1 MLNLRFRQTS
11 EKFSRSKNKEGKT
24 METLQPT
31 THEPQELISMVNQRT
46 AFSGN
51 FQSSQLIIK
60 PKQLT
65 RQDISELSQFGKIQ
79 DHEFI
84 LEKSAR
90 GYTLKNPV
98 SIPLEHI
105 YNVSSKGLIN
115 YVIASLSQ
123 ERPKLVPYVFE
134 NKSLL
139 KLANYLLR
147 YRTGSPQTLYLY
159 VDCLWRYTNRASLS
173 PDQLIS
179 DVKDENGLPKPH
191 RIPYHIKAL
200 EDYVCEL
207 QDNGLATSRICN
219 YVKAIRALY
228 RVNGI
233 DIKLPQ
239 PLSRRTVRQDRA
251 PKPDELRHVIDI
263 ADLRERVIVS
273 MLALGGFREGTL
285 VRLKYRHV
293 REDLEKA
300 IIPLHIHVEAAIT
313 KGKYHDYD
321 TFIGKEAVAY
331 LRKYIETR
339 RLGSPDGKIPPEE
352 LTNESPLIRNET
364 SQEPKKIREKQIYKL
379 VHNLYFKAGLLK
391 PGYGGSYTLK
401 VHSIR
406 KFFKTQLLAL
416 GIQADYVDYMMGHTI
431 DVYHD
436 IQMNGIDYLRN
447 VYAASGLS
455 ITPKTQSSKIEAL
468 KEIIRAWGLNPE
480 EVLTR
485 ETMCTPHRTIVDP
498 QEHENKQITILCN
511 ALKAEMKKELRPT

>member
-1 MLNLRFRQTS
+1 
-11 EKFSRSKNKEGKT
+11 
-24 METLQPT
+24 METVQPT
-31 THEPQELISMVNQRT
+31 FHEPQELIRAVNQRT
-46 AFSGN
+46 VFSGN

-65 RQDISELSQFGKIQ
+65 KQDITELNQFGKIQ
-79 DHEFI
+79 DNEFI
-84 LEKSAR
+84 LEKSGR

-98 SIPLEHI
+98 KIPLGNI
-105 YNVSSKGLIN
+105 YKVSSKGLIR

-123 ERPKLVPYVFE
+123 ERPKLVPYVFQ
-134 NKSLL
+134 NKSIL

-147 YRTGSPQTLYLY
+147 YRTGSPKTLYLY
-159 VDCLWRYTNRASLS
+159 VDCIWRYTNRANLN

-179 DVKDENGLPKPH
+179 DVKDQNRLPKQH

-207 QDNGLATSRICN
+207 QDNGLAPSRISN

-239 PLSRRTVRQDRA
+239 PISRRTVKRDRA
-251 PKPDELRHVIDI
+251 PKPEELHHVLDI

-285 VRLKYRHV
+285 VKLKYKHV
-293 REDLEKA
+293 REDLEKG
-300 IIPLHIHVEAAIT
+300 IVPLHIHIEAAIT
-313 KGKYHDYD
+313 KGKYNDYD
-321 TFIGKEAVAY
+321 TFIGKEAAVY
-331 LRKYIETR
+331 LREYIETR
-339 RLGSPDGKIPPEE
+339 RLGSPDGKIPPEI
-352 LTNESPLIRNET
+352 LSDDSPLIRNENN
-364 SQEPKKIREKQIYKL
+364 SEPKTVGGKQIYKL

-406 KFFKTQLLAL
+406 KFFKTQLLSL
-416 GIQADYVDYMMGHTI
+416 GVQPDYVDYMMGHTI

-436 IQMNGIDYLRN
+436 IQMKGIDYLRN
-447 VYAASGLS
+447 IYAASGLS
-455 ITPKTQSSKIEAL
+455 IAPKTQTSKIDAL

-480 EVLTR
+480 EILTR
-485 ETMCTPHRTIVDP
+485 EAMTTPHRTVIC
-498 QEHENKQITILCN
+498 QQNQENKQMKILCD
-511 ALKAEMKKELRPT
+511 ALKAEMKKELTTQ

>member
-1 MLNLRFRQTS
+1 
-11 EKFSRSKNKEGKT
+11 
-24 METLQPT
+24 METMQPT
-31 THEPQELISMVNQRT
+31 IQEPPAPLTIHPRT
-46 AFSGN
+46 VPSRKL
-51 FQSSQLIIK
+51 QSSQLIIK

-84 LEKSAR
+84 LQKSGR
-90 GYTLKNPV
+90 GYTLKKPV
-98 SIPLEHI
+98 NIPLGNI
-105 YNVSSKGLIN
+105 YEASSKGLIK
-115 YVIASLSQ
+115 YVITSLSQ
-123 ERPKLVPYVFE
+123 ERPKLVPYVFK

-147 YRTGSPQTLYLY
+147 YRTGSYQTLYLY
-159 VDCLWRYTNRASLS
+159 VDCLWRYTNRAGLS
-173 PDQLIS
+173 PDQLIL
-179 DVKDENGLPKPH
+179 DIRDENGLPKQH

-233 DIKLPQ
+233 DVKLPQ
-239 PLSRRTVRQDRA
+239 PLSRRAVRQDRA

-285 VRLKYRHV
+285 ARLEYRHV
-293 REDLEKA
+293 REDLEKG
-300 IIPLHIHVEAAIT
+300 IVPLHIHVEAAIT

-331 LRKYIETR
+331 LREYLETR
-339 RLGSPDGKIPPEE
+339 RCGSPDGKIHPEE
-352 LTNESPLIRNET
+352 LTDESPLIRNKT
-364 SQEPKKIREKQIYKL
+364 SREPKKIRAKQIYKL

-391 PGYGGSYTLK
+391 QGYGGSYTLK
-401 VHSIR
+401 AHSIR

-416 GIQADYVDYMMGHTI
+416 GVQADYVDYMMGHTI

-436 IQMNGIDYLRN
+436 IQMNGFDYLRKI
-447 VYAASGLS
+447 YAASGLS
-455 ITPKTQSSKIEAL
+455 ITPKTQTSKIEAL

-480 EVLTR
+480 KILTR
-485 ETMCTPHRTIVDP
+485 EAMCTPHRTIVDP
-498 QEHENKQITILCN
+498 QELKNKQIKLLCN

>member
-1 MLNLRFRQTS
+1 
-11 EKFSRSKNKEGKT
+11 

-31 THEPQELISMVNQRT
+31 IHEPLDLNRMVDQRSV
-46 AFSGN
+46 FSGN

-65 RQDISELSQFGKIQ
+65 KQDITELYQFGKIQ
-79 DHEFI
+79 DNEFI
-84 LEKSAR
+84 LEKSGR
-90 GYTLKNPV
+90 GYTLKN
-98 SIPLEHI
+98 SIKIQLGDI
-105 YNVSSKGLIN
+105 YKASSKGLIK
-115 YVIASLSQ
+115 YIIASLSQ
-123 ERPKLVPYVFE
+123 ERPKLTPYVFQ
-134 NKSLL
+134 NKSTL

-147 YRTGSPQTLYLY
+147 YRTGSQKTLYLY
-159 VDCLWRYTNRASLS
+159 IDCIWRYTNRANLT

-179 DVKDENGLPKPH
+179 DVKDNNRLPNPQ

-207 QDNGLATSRICN
+207 QDNGLAPSRISN

-239 PLSRRTVRQDRA
+239 PISRRTVKRDRA
-251 PKPDELRHVIDI
+251 PKPEELQRVIDI

-285 VRLKYRHV
+285 VKLKYRHV
-293 REDLEKA
+293 KDDLEKGVV
-300 IIPLHIHVEAAIT
+300 PLHIHIEAAIT

-321 TFIGKEAVAY
+321 TFIGKEAAAY
-331 LRKYIETR
+331 LREYIETR
-339 RLGSPDGKIPPEE
+339 RLGSPDGKIPPEI
-352 LTNESPLIRNET
+352 LTDESPLIRNEN
-364 SQEPKKIREKQIYKL
+364 SPEHKRIGGKQIYKL

-406 KFFKTQLLAL
+406 KYFKTQLLSL
-416 GIQADYVDYMMGHTI
+416 GVQPDYVDYMMGHTI

-436 IQMNGIDYLRN
+436 IQMKGIDYLRN
-447 VYAASGLS
+447 IYAASGLS
-455 ITPKTQSSKIEAL
+455 IAPKTQTSKIDAL

-480 EVLTR
+480 EILTR
-485 ETMCTPHRTIVDP
+485 EAMTTPHRTVIGQQDL
-498 QEHENKQITILCN
+498 ENNQMKILCN
-511 ALKAEMKKELRPT
+511 ALKSEMKKELTTQ